1 MPHGSRETSIYLRS
15 SWSSRQTTKEIN
27 HQRCQEWL
35 QWKQHESGWR
45 NLTNTRMKLENST
58 ELLKMSQHAWQRNET
73 VTVTNGEHTGTRN
86 DPCSTQCTLLL
97 HCLGRLS
104 LLTGVQRE
112 NYCQFL
118 ECKRWWQPTG
128 GFIELFQKMQHRIYY
143 NAVQRIHKSPYL

>member
-1 MPHGSRETSIYLRS
+1 MLQGSRETSMYLRS
-15 SWSSRQTTKEIN
+15 SWSSRQTTKEIH
-27 HQRCQEWL
+27 HQHCQEWL

-45 NLTNTRMKLENST
+45 NLNNTRKKLENST
-58 ELLKMSQHAWQRNET
+58 ELLTMSQHAWQRNET
-73 VTVTNGEHTGTRN
+73 VTITNGEHTGIRN

-97 HCLGRLS
+97 HCLGRLG
-104 LLTGVQRE
+104 LLNSVQSK

-118 ECKRWWQPTG
+118 WQQPIG